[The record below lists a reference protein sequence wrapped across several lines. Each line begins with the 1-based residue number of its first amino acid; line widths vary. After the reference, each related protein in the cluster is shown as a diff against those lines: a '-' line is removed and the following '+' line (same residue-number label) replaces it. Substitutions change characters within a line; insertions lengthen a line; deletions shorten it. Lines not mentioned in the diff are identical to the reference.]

1 MDGNGRR
8 CDAPREVDAKEP
20 FNNTHKITLAAL
32 TEQAAEQ
39 GFNSGIFG
47 EVDEVVNVKAQRERM
62 FRRTAGG
69 VLWVTEKSGVKAGV
83 FQGRGETDRNK
94 NSINFVVP
102 MSRTSTE
109 TIKCFE
115 E

>member
-20 FNNTHKITLAAL
+20 FNNTHKINLAAF

-47 EVDEVVNVKAQRERM
+47 KVDEVVNVKAQRERM

-69 VLWVTEKSGVKAGV
+69 VLWVTDKSGVKAGV
-83 FQGRGETDRNK
+83 FQRRGETDRNK
-94 NSINFVVP
+94 NSIDLVVP

-109 TIKCFE
+109 TIKCF
-115 E
+115 

>member
-20 FNNTHKITLAAL
+20 FNNTHKINLAAF

-39 GFNSGIFG
+39 RFNSGIFG

-69 VLWVTEKSGVKAGV
+69 VLWVTDKSGVKAGV